1 MGMNTEDIFLR
12 LENFKATHRD
22 DYDSEEE
29 MVQAFIEQYN
39 TSLEEGESAFMSD
52 DRIEAMEWYQD
63 AAMTDDPDQAL
74 IKLKKALELDPT
86 NLDIKLAI
94 YLEEEEDDQ
103 TYISLLE
110 ADLEAYYRNHRRE
123 LAESGYFDID
133 NRPYFRCLA
142 HVAGYYKMELRYDKA
157 INYFKKL
164 LKLDDRD
171 PLGVRYGLMGVY
183 VSTFDFRK
191 ARAHYKKYDR
201 DHQDIQ
207 LMAMMIVSLW
217 LEGDEAFAAKL
228 IKKVVELSP
237 ASRLFFEEEFYDI
250 DCVFDYTLEESYGLN
265 SPEAFAVG
273 LMEVS
278 TLLQQSQLM
287 YRFIKD
293 TVEQADP
300 QEKKSAKSG
309 QTSKK
314 ASAEDDQAVSATK
327 PDASDQKAKS
337 KAKKSK
343 DKPTPAEA
351 DSEVFQGIAPQY
363 VHLLQEAG
371 YQDMEDFKELSQ
383 EDILAIDGVGPSTL
397 EKLKANGV
405 QFK

>member
-1 MGMNTEDIFLR
+1 MGMNKEDIFLR

-22 DYDSEEE
+22 DYESEEE

-94 YLEEEEDDQ
+94 YLEEEDDQ

-123 LAESGYFDID
+123 LTESGYLGID

-142 HVAGYYKMELRYDKA
+142 HVAGYYKKELRYDRA

-171 PLGVRYGLMGVY
+171 PLGVRCSLMGAY
-183 VSTFDFRK
+183 VNSFDFRK

-207 LMAMMIVSLW
+207 LMAMMIVAMW
-217 LEGDEAFAAKL
+217 LEGDETFAAKL

-237 ASRLFFEEEFYDI
+237 ASRLFFEEEFFDI
-250 DCVFDYTLEESYGLN
+250 DCVFDYTFEESYGLN

-300 QEKKSAKSG
+300 QEQKSAKSG

-314 ASAEDDQAVSATK
+314 DLAEDDQAVSETK
-327 PDASDQKAKS
+327 PDASDKKTKS

-343 DKPTPAEA
+343 DKPASAETS
-351 DSEVFQGIAPQY
+351 SEVFQGISPQY
-363 VHLLQEAG
+363 VHLLNEAG
-371 YQDMEDFKELSQ
+371 YQDIEDFKGVSQ
-383 EDILAIDGVGPSTL
+383 EAILAIDGVGPSTL